1 MRAIPAAG
9 GDNVPLLPMMKDM
22 SNVKVSGVDACLFIS
37 DSQLNYITAKEKADR
52 SREGVNPEYRWS
64 RPIARPLHL

>member
-1 MRAIPAAG
+1 
-9 GDNVPLLPMMKDM
+9 MMKDM